1 MPVISRYFGIII
13 YMYWRDHA
21 PPHFH
26 AKYAGEEVEIEIES
40 GKVLGSMNRRALKM
54 IQEWSEANKAE
65 LLSDW
70 KLAEEQK
77 ELKEIKPLE

>member
-1 MPVISRYFGIII
+1 MPVISRFFGIII

-40 GKVLGSMNRRALKM
+40 GKVLGSMNKRALKM
-54 IQEWSEANKAE
+54 IQEWRESNKAD
-65 LLSDW
+65 LLEDW
-70 KLAEEQK
+70 KLAEEHK